1 LQVTQQEISD
11 YCRTLEQKIASFLQP
26 ATKITD
32 EEYGKLG
39 HKDPDVY
46 PLKFGCVNRIYRMCL
61 HFISPVF
68 LCICERDIK
77 VPAV

>member
-11 YCRTLEQKIASFLQP
+11 YCHTFEQKIASFLQP

-32 EEYGKLG
+32 EEFGKLG

-46 PLKFGCVNRIYRMCL
+46 PLKYSNLNRINGMCFQ
-61 HFISPVF
+61 FI
-68 LCICERDIK
+68 I
-77 VPAV
+77 